1 MAAVRPPVQMAS
13 AGKSIVIVQGGF
25 LFTLPRTFNSS
36 VTLRGTQGFRFDP
49 SLGHGSFPAAQC
61 GESQTACLPGTTVSV
76 LGLWNGLDV
85 LGTVVWRGKTFP
97 SPGINSGGVIVMI
110 TGQFVAPPQADA
122 ATVTFPFTLTGFV
135 QPEDNGVSLPFEGH
149 GIATV
154 HLVWDLTLGP
164 GGQWALHD
172 SRYEF
177 NGAHSS

>member
-1 MAAVRPPVQMAS
+1 
-13 AGKSIVIVQGGF
+13 
-25 LFTLPRTFNSS
+25 
-36 VTLRGTQGFRFDP
+36 
-49 SLGHGSFPAAQC
+49 
-61 GESQTACLPGTTVSV
+61 V
-76 LGLWNGLDV
+76 LGLWNGSDV
-85 LGTVVWRGKTFP
+85 TGTVVWRGQTFP
-97 SPGINSGGVIVMI
+97 PLGLGPDSGGVSLQI
-110 TGQFVAPPQADA
+110 TGQFVAPPQAEA
-122 ATVTFPFTLTGFV
+122 AKVTFPFTLSGFV